1 VCAGHSAGLVLDREV
16 DVSRGDWLLEVVL
29 ASPGKLLNHDL
40 DTPDTLTSLPSSRE
54 LSVTV
59 AWMDEEPLLA
69 GRVYWALHGHR
80 WVKARVK
87 RIVHRLDIHT
97 LAEHDAEAL
106 PANAIGHVELLLL
119 EPIAARPFAQSRV
132 LGSLVLVD
140 TASHKTAGAALI
152 N

>member
-1 VCAGHSAGLVLDREV
+1 
-16 DVSRGDWLLEVVL
+16 
-29 ASPGKLLNHDL
+29 
-40 DTPDTLTSLPSSRE
+40 
-54 LSVTV
+54 
-59 AWMDEEPLLA
+59 
-69 GRVYWALHGHR
+69 
-80 WVKARVK
+80 
-87 RIVHRLDIHT
+87 VHRLDIHT